1 MKNLLSDYD
10 YIEKVKITYKN
21 LVELL
26 DFLNKIYYK
35 EISNQRFSYILY
47 INIFILHN
55 GLTKF
60 KSYIKPTLD
69 KGFKSEKNYVINDD
83 NTYTLNKFL
92 QCNIKVLQDI
102 DLKDNLCEKNFL
114 FQNNIFL
121 FQSEKRIKL
130 KTYNPYL
137 KLLRN
142 NKLEEIDLNKFDGN
156 SVIYSI
162 MPKQNKNIISDN
174 KIEINEKTTI
184 LNPFVKT
191 FDDNNNVK
199 IENLYYSNLTYNDNN
214 INQKIKENNF
224 LFDGVKEN
232 EYNLFDFKNKCII
245 LHNGYIL
252 IFLNTYNFHSYNRNL
267 SEEEIIFYLILINN
281 KNEVKNILTTYS
293 NGIIYH
299 IYKNIF
305 MISHKGYMYF
315 YTLFEKSDRI
325 ELLSKIVQNFI
336 INESFEFNDKCC
348 IFYSQFY
355 LMFYNWTKNEIIRKI
370 NINKEYINSQLLLI
384 NKYTFFGYS
393 PILKIIFAISLI
405 DNKYYIFEGTI
416 IAKHFIHLYNNFF
429 IIIDNNGYN
438 VINILQCKVYNSN
451 NINTLINKN
460 NNEEKRLFSQDEQNN
475 FFNKKGL
482 FY

>member
-1 MKNLLSDYD
+1 MLEYHCPKCYHIPIYDVQVDFESIEIKCINNHIYKYKISDFLTKQPFNKIEIKCIQCLKEESYINNLFYCIQCKVYICYNHKTQNHKNCKDIISIEQINSTCLEHNQPYSRLCKTCNIEICNYCFLCKHTDHILSESFVDVLKKLKYLLKNEQIEKYLMKNLLSDYD

-92 QCNIKVLQDI
+92 QCNIKFLQDI

-281 KNEVKNILTTYS
+281 KNEVKNI
-293 NGIIYH
+293 
-299 IYKNIF
+299 
-305 MISHKGYMYF
+305 
-315 YTLFEKSDRI
+315 
-325 ELLSKIVQNFI
+325 
-336 INESFEFNDKCC
+336 
-348 IFYSQFY
+348 
-355 LMFYNWTKNEIIRKI
+355 
-370 NINKEYINSQLLLI
+370 
-384 NKYTFFGYS
+384 
-393 PILKIIFAISLI
+393 
-405 DNKYYIFEGTI
+405 
-416 IAKHFIHLYNNFF
+416 
-429 IIIDNNGYN
+429 
-438 VINILQCKVYNSN
+438 
-451 NINTLINKN
+451 
-460 NNEEKRLFSQDEQNN
+460 
-475 FFNKKGL
+475 
-482 FY
+482 